1 MFNNKQL
8 SKVQFYK
15 YFNKTFNTWHCEV
28 HASRRCPHVTEV
40 DLCAEK
46 RLTIYVYVERRCG
59 VLMSS
64 NFVKASRSSER
75 MSFCATLYLCRLY
88 VCNRLSVFSYFCSF
102 FLFRFFVLA
111 TVRVARY
118 ADVVVKLRLLV
129 YFNPCIMLGLYS
141 ESFLRAINYF
151 VTYLEIL

>member
-46 RLTIYVYVERRCG
+46 RLTSIYVYVKFRESQS
-59 VLMSS
+59 LQWE
-64 NFVKASRSSER
+64 NEF
-75 MSFCATLYLCRLY
+75 LC
-88 VCNRLSVFSYFCSF
+88 
-102 FLFRFFVLA
+102 
-111 TVRVARY
+111 
-118 ADVVVKLRLLV
+118 
-129 YFNPCIMLGLYS
+129 NP
-141 ESFLRAINYF
+141 
-151 VTYLEIL
+151 VPV